1 MVQIGNIHFGKA
13 QTAVEPTINI
23 IEAGILWDLMTARY
37 KCLEETRLYHSFAH
51 DEELIAMLAYGIR
64 FLEDQVNVLEKQMS
78 LFRLPMPYQPP
89 KSVNR
94 TENGMVLN
102 DRFIFAQVFE
112 GCQNFI
118 DHMAQASRNILTNDP
133 LRHIIVDFLTSELSL
148 FDKLVKFAKVKGW
161 LQVVPVF
168 KPE

>member
-13 QTAVEPTINI
+13 QTAVEPTISI
-23 IEAGILWDLMTARY
+23 MEAGMLWDLTTARY
-37 KCLEETRLYHSFAH
+37 KCLEETRIYHSFAH
-51 DEELIAMLAYGIR
+51 DEELKAMLAYGIR

-78 LFRLPMPYQPP
+78 LYRIPMPYQPP

-94 TENGMVLN
+94 AENDMVFN
-102 DRFIFAQVFE
+102 DSFIFAQVFD
-112 GCQNFI
+112 GCQIFI
-118 DHMAQASRNILTNDP
+118 DQIARVSRCILTNDP
-133 LRHIIVDFLTSELSL
+133 LRHIMVDFLTSELSL

-161 LQVVPVF
+161 LQVTPVF